1 MSEAR
6 VDFSESKSSSGSDQ
20 SMSQKI
26 PEVGGLINS
35 KRYESDRATTE
46 EKKLE
51 DELSETIDLS
61 DEE

>member
-1 MSEAR
+1 
-6 VDFSESKSSSGSDQ
+6 
-20 SMSQKI
+20 MSQKI